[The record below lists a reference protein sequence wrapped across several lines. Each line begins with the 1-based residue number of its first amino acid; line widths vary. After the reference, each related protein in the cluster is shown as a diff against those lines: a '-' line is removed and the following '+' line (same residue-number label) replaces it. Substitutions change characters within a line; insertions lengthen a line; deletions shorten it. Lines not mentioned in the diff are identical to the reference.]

1 MASFGDMLQQFSTI
15 SKLAGDKNVQQVMAH
30 PKVQK
35 LLQDPEFQA
44 VIKEK
49 NIFKLMAHAEFN
61 EIMRDPE
68 IQALIKQVKV
78 S

>member
-1 MASFGDMLQQFSTI
+1 MASFGDMFQQLSAM

-35 LLQDPEFQA
+35 LLQDTEFQA
-44 VIKEK
+44 MIKEK
-49 NIFKLMAHAEFN
+49 NIFKLMAHTEFN

-68 IQALIKQVKV
+68 IQTLIKQIKT

>member
-1 MASFGDMLQQFSTI
+1 MASFGDMFQQLSAM
-15 SKLAGDKNVQQVMAH
+15 SKLKGDKNVQQVMAH

-35 LLQDPEFQA
+35 LLQDAEFQA
-44 VIKEK
+44 MIKEK
-49 NIFKLMAHAEFN
+49 NIFKLMSHAEFN

-68 IQALIKQVKV
+68 IQTLIKQIKT